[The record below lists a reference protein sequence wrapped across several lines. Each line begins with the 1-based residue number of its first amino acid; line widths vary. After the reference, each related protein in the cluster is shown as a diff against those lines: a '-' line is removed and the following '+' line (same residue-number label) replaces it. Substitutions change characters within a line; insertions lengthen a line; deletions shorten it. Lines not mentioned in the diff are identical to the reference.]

1 MASGRGLVRRVAIY
15 GKGGIGKSTTTCNVA
30 AALAARGLT
39 VLQIGCDPKS
49 DSTRLLMGGRRIP
62 TILDRMRD
70 GEAVALEDVLFRSP
84 SGVWCAE
91 SGGPLPGVGCA
102 GRGVITAFQQ
112 LDALRAYDEVRP
124 DVVLYDVLGDV
135 VCGGFAM
142 PLRSAYAQQVLI
154 VSSGEMMSLYAASN
168 ILAALRH
175 FEGRDYASFAGLVAN
190 CRNVR
195 REDEMLARFC
205 EEEQA
210 SLVARIPRSD
220 EVLESDEVGALCL
233 ERFPDGDAARAYE
246 SLADFVTTLP
256 EAPPHG

>member
-1 MASGRGLVRRVAIY
+1 MRRVAIY

-30 AALAARGLT
+30 AALAERGLT

-49 DSTRLLMGGRRIP
+49 DSTRLLMGGQRIP
-62 TILDRMRD
+62 TVLDRMRD
-70 GEAVALEDVLFRSP
+70 GGAVALEDIVFRSA
-84 SGVWCAE
+84 SGVYCAE

-112 LDALRAYDEVRP
+112 LDALHAFDVVRP

-142 PLRSAYAQQVLI
+142 PLRSAYARHVLV

-175 FEGRDYASFAGLVAN
+175 FEGRGYAEFAGLVAN

-195 REDEMLARFC
+195 NEDEALARFC
-205 EEEQA
+205 EEEQV

-220 EVLESDEVGALCL
+220 EVQESDEAGALCF
-233 ERFPDGDAARAYE
+233 ERFRDSAAARAYGD
-246 SLADFVTTLP
+246 LADFIAALP
-256 EAPPHG
+256 EAVPHD